1 MHPNLIWFSWRF
13 RVSELHRIRR
23 NCQSMCYSFMAMA
36 CAGST
41 CTMMKPFL
49 SAGSENALSYPMWSP
64 LDISMRGS
72 NYWFMF
78 GYETISIFTMSVVH
92 AGIDCL
98 FYAIFA
104 SIHYEICVLGHR
116 VCELGHNHNAEKKTP
131 TYDVD
136 KYDEIIELIQIHV
149 QIDKFDRNCQQNR
162 DTHYRIGW
170 LMCSMFVFCRNIQDC
185 QVIFNTILFIQVVQ
199 TVVGLSFTSI
209 SLMHVSLPIASH
221 SIDSHCW
228 FNATFSFVDRSIF
241 VCVRVDI
248 LNFMSDWIA
257 DIPLLLARK

>member
-1 MHPNLIWFSWRF
+1 
-13 RVSELHRIRR
+13 
-23 NCQSMCYSFMAMA
+23 MCYSFMAMA

-116 VCELGHNHNAEKKTP
+116 VCELGHNAVEKIS

-136 KYDEIIELIQIHV
+136 KYDEIVELIQIHV
-149 QIDKFDRNCQQNR
+149 QIDKFDRNCQQ
-162 DTHYRIGW
+162 H
-170 LMCSMFVFCRNIQDC
+170 IQ
-185 QVIFNTILFIQVVQ
+185 
-199 TVVGLSFTSI
+199 TSI
-209 SLMHVSLPIASH
+209 IESADLCDLCLFFFFQKYSRLPSDIQHDLIH
-221 SIDSHCW
+221 SSGSNSCRFIVY
-228 FNATFSFVDRSIF
+228 VD
-241 VCVRVDI
+241 
-248 LNFMSDWIA
+248 
-257 DIPLLLARK
+257 